1 MRLAAQNVQI
11 RRGMT
16 GTAPEPRKFED
27 VTTYLSWDHD
37 RLEAILADVCLHVDA
52 GKLDQAEVGYREFLT
67 GLKRHIRL
75 EEELLF
81 PLFEARTGVTG
92 GPTEVMRDE
101 HREIE
106 RALDMMEEGLAQ
118 KSTEAFREGCRF
130 LRSVLPEHNAKE
142 EHVLY
147 PTTDRVLSAA
157 ERSTFVQRLVG
168 E

>member
-1 MRLAAQNVQI
+1 MHSARI
-11 RRGMT
+11 MT

-52 GKLDQAEVGYREFLT
+52 GKLAEGEVGYREFLT
-67 GLKRHIRL
+67 GLKRHIRV

-81 PLFEARTGVTG
+81 PLFEARTGVIG
-92 GPTEVMRDE
+92 GPTEVMRAE

-106 RALDMMEEGLAQ
+106 RALEMMREGLAQ
-118 KSTEAFREGCRF
+118 RDTGAFRDGLRF
-130 LRSVLPEHNAKE
+130 LRSVLPDHNAKE

-147 PTTDRVLSAA
+147 PTTDRVLSDE
-157 ERSTFVQRLVG
+157 ERSTFVGRLVG